1 MKSGVRA
8 QQQKKKYFFWVTKML
23 KGSLLH
29 RPNMLENH
37 EGIKVEHIKVKSLR
51 VRRKLMDKHCHV
63 ENKREDVKI
72 LRGAV

>member
-1 MKSGVRA
+1 
-8 QQQKKKYFFWVTKML
+8 ML

-37 EGIKVEHIKVKSLR
+37 EGIKVEHIKVKSLC

>member
-1 MKSGVRA
+1 M
-8 QQQKKKYFFWVTKML
+8 VTKML
-23 KGSLLH
+23 KGSFLLH

-37 EGIKVEHIKVKSLR
+37 EGIKKVEHVKVESLF